1 MTRPDLSDPVQSR
14 AYRAE
19 LRRVYWPWRAA
30 SLGLVVIALFGS
42 LPDPARDR
50 LWAAILFVG
59 AVMVIGVM
67 VARTRYHQ
75 RRMRDDHQV

>member
-1 MTRPDLSDPVQSR
+1 MTRPDLSDPVQRR

-30 SLGLVVIALFGS
+30 SLALVLIALFGS
-42 LPDPARDR
+42 LLDPARDR
-50 LWAAILFVG
+50 LWAALLFVG